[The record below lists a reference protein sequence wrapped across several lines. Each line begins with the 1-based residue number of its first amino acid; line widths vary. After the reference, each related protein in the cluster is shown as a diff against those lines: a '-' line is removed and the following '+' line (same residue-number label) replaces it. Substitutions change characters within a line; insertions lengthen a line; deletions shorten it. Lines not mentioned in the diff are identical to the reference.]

1 MASTP
6 SATIHEHL
14 NAVNQA
20 DREQLLATATYPL
33 FQGMEDGEKRWYQTV
48 DENLEVYAALQVR
61 LELVSEDILAT
72 SGDVVLFSLIG
83 QFFDKNEKPASASTC
98 CGLSTASR
106 TIGRSAGG
114 NSSERSE
121 SPRVPHQPAV

>member
-83 QFFDKNEKPASASTC
+83 QFFDKNEKPVQ
-98 CGLSTASR
+98 
-106 TIGRSAGG
+106 
-114 NSSERSE
+114 
-121 SPRVPHQPAV
+121 RVHMLWAVHRVEDDWKVGWRQFLGAV